1 MIWDRSAYH
10 YRNLGRADDFQDANG
25 ADVLSFAQAQRKA
38 WDFSDEM
45 TKGHGAR
52 SGPVTVN
59 EAAERYMAWYRDHR
73 RAVTETDH
81 ALRVHILPFLGTTKL
96 SDLSAR

>member
-45 TKGHGAR
+45 TKGRGAR